1 MHKKNEQQGA
11 VKIKLKKHGMKI
23 PETVIFTKNCLMEY
37 KVSDVKPAVQIHTC
51 RNCKHQF
58 AGKICNQCGEKV
70 FEEKQLTAKH
80 FFHQVIDF
88 FYHWESKVLK
98 TIKLN
103 TFKPGFI
110 TKQNLN
116 GIRVPYAKPVQLYLV
131 MSIIFFLGVTKIGS
145 KDYIPTMFDYQYYS
159 LSDYGFLKWAKP
171 ADEAIESR
179 IFKMINDKQ
188 SEIADGLSKT
198 STPNS
203 KLDTAGGLWL
213 KSRLVTDSLYITKAQ
228 MPVYINNTAGKIL
241 NLKFSSSIATYGK
254 SLIFL
259 ILPFMAAF
267 IFLLFFKK
275 IKYYGSALTLSVHFM
290 VYNMLV
296 YLVTSAIFYLPI
308 KWFHSNAGSY
318 FMAPFE
324 WIFYNKITEPV
335 SSFVF
340 GQSFEFMH
348 LVFWMPWFFIA
359 FKRLFNT
366 VWWKNLLISWLC
378 SRVFFYLIF
387 GVLKKAL
394 ITFTIWSMH

>member
-1 MHKKNEQQGA
+1 
-11 VKIKLKKHGMKI
+11 MKI
-23 PETVIFTKNCLMEY
+23 PETAIFTKNCLMEY
-37 KVSDVKPAVQIHTC
+37 KASDVKQPVHIHTC

-58 AGKICNQCGEKV
+58 TGKICNQCGEKI
-70 FEEKQLTAKH
+70 FDEKQLTAKH

-103 TFKPGFI
+103 TFKPGFV
-110 TKQNLN
+110 TRENLN
-116 GIRVPYAKPVQLYLV
+116 GVRVPYAKPVQLYLV

-145 KDYIPTMFDYQYYS
+145 TDYIPSLFDYQYYS
-159 LSDYGFLKWAKP
+159 LSDYKIFKWAKP
-171 ADEAIESR
+171 VDEAFE
-179 IFKMINDKQ
+179 KGMVNMITAKQ
-188 SEIADGLSKT
+188 NEIAAGLKETNT
-198 STPNS
+198 STS
-203 KLDTAGGLWL
+203 KFDTTGGLWL
-213 KSRLVTDSLYITKAQ
+213 KSRLVTDSLYIDKSHI
-228 MPVYINNTAGKIL
+228 PVYINNTAGKIL
-241 NLKFSSSIATYGK
+241 NLKFSGSIATYGK
-254 SLIFL
+254 SLIFF

-308 KWFHSNAGSY
+308 KWFHSNAGTY
-318 FMAPFE
+318 LMAPFE
-324 WIFYNKITEPV
+324 WIFYNKVTEPF

-340 GQSFEFMH
+340 GGSFEFMH
-348 LVFWMPWFFIA
+348 IVFWMPWFFIA

-366 VWWKNLLISWLC
+366 VWWKNLLISWFC
-378 SRVFFYLIF
+378 SRVFFYLLF

-394 ITFTIWSMH
+394 IAFTIWSMH

>member
-1 MHKKNEQQGA
+1 
-11 VKIKLKKHGMKI
+11 MKI

-37 KVSDVKPAVQIHTC
+37 KVSDVKQPVKIHTC

-58 AGKICNQCGEKV
+58 SGKICNQCGEKI
-70 FEEKQLTAKH
+70 FDEKQLTAKH

-103 TFKPGFI
+103 TFKPGFV

-145 KDYIPTMFDYQYYS
+145 TDYIPNIFDYQYYS
-159 LSDYGFLKWAKP
+159 LSNYKLFKWAAPVDTAFENGMFSLIK
-171 ADEAIESR
+171 S
-179 IFKMINDKQ
+179 KQ
-188 SEIADGLSKT
+188 IEIAEGLKN
-198 STPNS
+198 NS
-203 KLDTAGGLWL
+203 DTDSAGGLWL
-213 KSRLVTDSLYITKAQ
+213 KSRLATDSIYLSKTQ
-228 MPVYINNTAGKIL
+228 LPVYINNTAGKIL
-241 NLKFSSSIATYGK
+241 NSKFNGSIGTYGK

-259 ILPFMAAF
+259 MLPVMAAF

-296 YLVTSAIFYLPI
+296 YLVTSAIIYLPL
-308 KWFHSNAGSY
+308 KWFGSRAGNY
-318 FMAPFE
+318 LMAPFE
-324 WIFYNKITEPV
+324 LIFYNRFTEPF
-335 SSFVF
+335 STFVF
-340 GQSFEFMH
+340 GEGFEFMH
-348 LVFWMPWFFIA
+348 LIFWMPWFFIA
-359 FKRLFNT
+359 FKTLFNT
-366 VWWKNLLISWLC
+366 VWWKNLLISWFC

-394 ITFTIWSMH
+394 IAFTIWSMH